1 MTLSKK
7 DKREMTANLPAN
19 PFGSGAIALNNA
31 EAMANALAGAASKGQ
46 LGAAPEGSQYINFS
60 GKRGVYEFGTD
71 KEDISSDE
79 IWLVNVAAFEDGFV
93 CWKGGTVA
101 ATRMSNIYNG
111 QPVPVPATDEL
122 GPFDH
127 NKGEGWFPAK
137 SMIVRSVEEDD
148 RQGYFKINSKS
159 GVSTFADLQNQVAE
173 RLRAARPFWPLIQF
187 GKEQFTAKGFKNSKP
202 TIAVYGWLSQEAVA
216 ELAEN
221 PEADIDDLIAMSE
234 TPEPKAVSKRR
245 RGAL

>member
-1 MTLSKK
+1 MT
-7 DKREMTANLPAN
+7 DNLPAN

-31 EAMANALAGAASKGQ
+31 EAMANALAGAATKGQ
-46 LGAAPEGSQYINFS
+46 LGGAPEGSQYINFS
-60 GKRGVYEFGTD
+60 GKRGVYEFGPD
-71 KEDISSDE
+71 KEDIPADE
-79 IWLVNVAAFEDGFV
+79 VWLVNVAAFEDGFV

-111 QPVPVPATDEL
+111 QPVAVPAPDEL

-127 NKGEGWFPAK
+127 NKGEGWFTAK

-159 GVSTFADLQNQVAE
+159 GVATFADLQNQVAE
-173 RLRAARPFWPLIQF
+173 RLRAGRPFWPLIQF
-187 GKEQFTAKGFKNSKP
+187 GKESFTAKGFKNSKP
-202 TIAVYGWLSQEAVA
+202 TIKVYGWLSQAAVA

-221 PEADIDDLIAMSE
+221 PEADIDDLIAESE
-234 TPEPKAVSKRR
+234 GGAEPTPKKRR